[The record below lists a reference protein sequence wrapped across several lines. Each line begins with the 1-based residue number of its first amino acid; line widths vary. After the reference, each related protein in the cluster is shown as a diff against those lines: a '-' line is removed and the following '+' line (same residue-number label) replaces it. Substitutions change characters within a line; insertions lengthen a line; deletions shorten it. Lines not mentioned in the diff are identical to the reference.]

1 MRKIFKS
8 MAVAMIMVCSMAVSI
23 FASPADDL
31 SKELLAMGVPS
42 SYVGTIVEY
51 LQKTTISE
59 ADYNKAMGYVN
70 QAKAIIGNTKDISKL
85 SNSDKLALK
94 NLATKAGNVLG
105 LNVEF
110 GKDAKGVTTLVV
122 TDAKGGTILKMNT
135 LDALEVVTNF
145 EPTEVVEL
153 LETMVEFSNNAD
165 KGEFDP
171 VGGDLTQTATPYANM
186 MVAGAVMIA
195 VAGGIVLVSKKQFA

>member
-42 SYVGTIVEY
+42 SYVGTVVEY

-70 QAKAIIGNTKDISKL
+70 QAKAIIGDTKDIRTL
-85 SNSDKLALK
+85 SDSDKIAIK
-94 NLATKAGNVLG
+94 NLATKAGNTLG

-110 GKDAKGVTTLVV
+110 GKNAQGVTTLVV
-122 TDAKGGTILKMNT
+122 TDVKGGTILKMT
-135 LDALEVVTNF
+135 TQDVIGSVTDFN
-145 EPTEVVEL
+145 PTEVVEL

-165 KGEFDP
+165 KEDFTP